1 MNIGSMKKGIIVL
14 LIAVL
19 AIGFAFAD
27 VTKFT
32 GSAQVDYTFGLNEGD
47 EFGFKN
53 SQSTTF
59 KFDFEFATAD
69 VDKAE
74 HQTDFWAEIGASAW
88 AGYKDSSYT
97 CDVEITK
104 ANIHIKDL
112 TINILGPK
120 GPYNYAASWTINP
133 STKKP
138 FFDYANSGFKY
149 TSGGVELLYGG
160 FSLSIAQ
167 YKSNA
172 ATGASATLSDD
183 LYFILD
189 EDWAEMSAAEK
200 AKYQAV
206 LVAAPGA
213 YYAKKVKAV
222 DPVPAQ
228 NEIYVGLQTKDFELA
243 EGITATAAANG
254 LIVGTQ
260 AGDEWNYAKKAGAA
274 LKFNYKTDKLG
285 AGIALDADYGAKTFS
300 LDALANAKFTF
311 TENGTVEGKVYFGF
325 QKAEDQDAKMALEA
339 YAKAVIPA
347 GDIKVTVEAEA
358 NRLLNVKP
366 TDAQKEANMHFNA
379 NWAGYT
385 LKASAVIDKFTVG
398 AYANYNQV
406 IDTQLTAKQYGM
418 NAGADLTF
426 KAEKFTVKAG
436 AGVNFVDKMGDDL
449 KYAITAYALK
459 PTASISTTAL
469 VENCTLSLAW
479 SGARIL
485 FDEDYVVGAFTKDN
499 GKLTATAKIEF

>member
-1 MNIGSMKKGIIVL
+1 MKKGIIVL

-19 AIGFAFAD
+19 VAGFAFAD
-27 VTKFT
+27 VTKFA
-32 GSAQVDYTFGLNEGD
+32 GSAQVDYVFGLDKGA

-53 SQSTTF
+53 STSTTF
-59 KFDFEFATAD
+59 KFDFEFATAE

-74 HQTDFWAEIGASAW
+74 HSTDFWAEIGAKGW

-120 GPYNYAASWTINP
+120 GPYNYAASWTKDAKGYAI
-133 STKKP
+133 
-138 FFDYANSGFKY
+138 FDYANSGFKY
-149 TSGGVELLYGG
+149 TAGGVELLYGG
-160 FSLSIAQ
+160 FSLSVAQ

-172 ATGASATLSDD
+172 VDGASATLSDE
-183 LYFILD
+183 LYYILD
-189 EDWAEMSAAEK
+189 EDWDDMSATEK
-200 AKYQAV
+200 AKYQLV
-206 LVAAPGA
+206 LAPVGA
-213 YYAKKVKAV
+213 DGKYYAKVVKAV
-222 DPVPAQ
+222 APTPAQ

-243 EGITATAAANG
+243 EGMTATAAANG
-254 LIVGTQ
+254 LIIGTQ
-260 AGDEWNYAKKAGAA
+260 SGDEWNYAKNAGAA
-274 LKFNYKTDKLG
+274 LKFNYKTDKLS
-285 AGIALDADYGAKTFS
+285 AGIALDASYGAKTFGFDT
-300 LDALANAKFTF
+300 LVNAKYAYS
-311 TENGTVEGKVYFGF
+311 ENGSVEGKVYFGF
-325 QKAEDQDAKMALEA
+325 AKAEDEDLEKVLEA

-358 NRLLNVKP
+358 NRLLHVAP
-366 TDAQKEANMHFNA
+366 TDAQKDLKMHFNS

-385 LKASAVIDKFTVG
+385 LKASAVIDKFTVA

-406 IDTQLTAKQYGM
+406 IDTQKTAKQYGM

-436 AGVNFVDKMGDDL
+436 AGVNFVDKLVDAE
-449 KYAITAYALK
+449 YAITAYSLK

-469 VENCTLSLAW
+469 VENCTLSLGWA
-479 SGARIL
+479 GARIL
-485 FDEDYVVGAFTKDN
+485 FDEDFVSGAFKKSN
-499 GKLTATAKIEF
+499 GTLTATAKIEF

>member
-19 AIGFAFAD
+19 VAGFAFAD
-27 VTKFT
+27 VTKFA
-32 GSAQVDYTFGLNEGD
+32 GSAQVDYVFGLDKGA

-53 SQSTTF
+53 STSTTF

-120 GPYNYAASWTINP
+120 GPYNYAASWTKNA
-133 STKKP
+133 STGKAI
-138 FFDYANSGFKY
+138 FDYANSGFKY

-160 FSLSIAQ
+160 YSLSIAQ

-189 EDWAEMSAAEK
+189 EDWAEMTATQKAAYE
-200 AKYQAV
+200 
-206 LVAAPGA
+206 LVVVAGDGA

-228 NEIYVGLQTKDFELA
+228 NEIYVGLQTKDFEFA
-243 EGITATAAANG
+243 EGMTATAAANG
-254 LIVGTQ
+254 LIIGTQ
-260 AGDEWNYAKKAGAA
+260 SGDEWNYAKNAGAA
-274 LKFNYKTDKLG
+274 LKFNYKTDKLS
-285 AGIALDADYGAKTFS
+285 AGIALDASYGAKTFGFDT
-300 LDALANAKFTF
+300 LVNAKYAYS
-311 TENGTVEGKVYFGF
+311 ENGSVEGKVYFGF
-325 QKAEDQDAKMALEA
+325 AKAEDQDAKMALEA

-385 LKASAVIDKFTVG
+385 LKASAVIDKFTVA

-406 IDTQLTAKQYGM
+406 IDTQKTAKMYGM

-436 AGVNFVDKMGDDL
+436 AGVNFVDKLVDAE
-449 KYAITAYALK
+449 YAITAYSLK

-469 VENCTLSLAW
+469 VENCTLSLGWA
-479 SGARIL
+479 GARIL
-485 FDEDYVVGAFTKDN
+485 FDEDFVSGAFKKSN
-499 GKLTATAKIEF
+499 GTLTATAKIEF